1 MKTIKKLLII
11 FSIIIFSSC
20 EREEYE
26 LGTLVNPS
34 NLTVSAELQG
44 QDADNPFGD
53 GSGLVT
59 LTAIASDAITY
70 KFIINEVEF
79 LEPSGVFTRQ
89 FSSLGTNTYE
99 VQVIASGT
107 AGLTTESVITVE
119 VLYSYQPPADLVE
132 SLLTGNWRVMAEA
145 IRRSK

>member
-53 GSGLVT
+53 GSG
-59 LTAIASDAITY
+59 
-70 KFIINEVEF
+70 
-79 LEPSGVFTRQ
+79 
-89 FSSLGTNTYE
+89 
-99 VQVIASGT
+99 
-107 AGLTTESVITVE
+107 
-119 VLYSYQPPADLVE
+119 
-132 SLLTGNWRVMAEA
+132 
-145 IRRSK
+145 